1 MIFKPAF
8 SRHFLQLDQFILEV
22 EQLLSRFSTD
32 VRLNLAKWKTSC
44 PPSVPQ
50 LLLSTNFFQKLIFMS
65 FNATFPVDP
74 YGQSRNLKAL
84 YLLSDLSLNPLDQLC
99 PWPGASLK
107 QFLLRICRIFF
118 TINVVFCSPSAT
130 ENLDNK
136 MFKSGS
142 SVAATSN
149 DVSKCPAM
157 QLAHLKLWGI
167 WTPKLPTTSKSR
179 PFSRHFS
186 LQIVLYN
193 TIQLSFRCHMI
204 GLVSKSNMRCCVV
217 SDVLSCLYLHNW
229 VEALGT
235 WQWLNIQ
242 MRICTDVVWF
252 MIVAPSWRSVYSL
265 IGIRLTLIM
274 NRVETTQGEKR
285 VFMGIAQ
292 TAIHL
297 PLLYTFQH
305 FVANWHSQLD

>member
-32 VRLNLAKWKTSC
+32 VRLNLAKWKNSC

-118 TINVVFCSPSAT
+118 TINVVFCPPSAT

-167 WTPKLPTTSKSR
+167 WTPKLPTTSEAR
-179 PFSRHFS
+179 PFSRHFFT
-186 LQIVLYN
+186 N
-193 TIQLSFRCHMI
+193 RFIQH
-204 GLVSKSNMRCCVV
+204 
-217 SDVLSCLYLHNW
+217 H
-229 VEALGT
+229 
-235 WQWLNIQ
+235 
-242 MRICTDVVWF
+242 
-252 MIVAPSWRSVYSL
+252 P
-265 IGIRLTLIM
+265 
-274 NRVETTQGEKR
+274 
-285 VFMGIAQ
+285 AQ
-292 TAIHL
+292 
-297 PLLYTFQH
+297 F
-305 FVANWHSQLD
+305 

>member
-99 PWPGASLK
+99 PWPGVSLK

-118 TINVVFCSPSAT
+118 TINVVFCPPSAT

-142 SVAATSN
+142 TVAATSN
-149 DVSKCPAM
+149 DVSKCPATHF
-157 QLAHLKLWGI
+157 AHLNFNLKLWGI
-167 WTPKLPTTSKSR
+167 SSPKLPTTSEAR
-179 PFSRHFS
+179 PFSRHFFT
-186 LQIVLYN
+186 N
-193 TIQLSFRCHMI
+193 RCIQH
-204 GLVSKSNMRCCVV
+204 
-217 SDVLSCLYLHNW
+217 H
-229 VEALGT
+229 
-235 WQWLNIQ
+235 
-242 MRICTDVVWF
+242 
-252 MIVAPSWRSVYSL
+252 P
-265 IGIRLTLIM
+265 
-274 NRVETTQGEKR
+274 
-285 VFMGIAQ
+285 AQ
-292 TAIHL
+292 
-297 PLLYTFQH
+297 F
-305 FVANWHSQLD
+305 